1 MPASRATPC
10 GGGTELMR
18 IAILGAG
25 SVGRALAQRFT
36 AARHSVVF
44 GVRDPLATK
53 HHDAKALGEFMKND
67 RAVAEAEVVVVAL
80 PWPET
85 EAALKALGPALDGKV
100 IADATNPIRTDFTG
114 LEFGQDDSAGERIQ
128 RLLPK
133 ARVVKAFNTTGA
145 ANMTDPEYPQGRITM
160 LLAGD
165 DAAALETVRT
175 LAIDAG
181 FEPLAVGP
189 LKLARQL
196 EQLAWLWIH
205 LAYKAGLGPDFAFRV
220 VRR

>member
-1 MPASRATPC
+1 
-10 GGGTELMR
+10 MR
-18 IAILGAG
+18 IAIIGAG
-25 SVGRALAQRFT
+25 SVGRALAQRLS
-36 AARHSVVF
+36 AAKHSIAF
-44 GVRDPLATK
+44 GVRDPLAPK

-67 RAVAEAEVVVVAL
+67 RAVADAEVVIVAL

-85 EAALKALGPALDGKV
+85 EAALKALGAALDGKV
-100 IADATNPIRTDFTG
+100 IADATNPIRADFSG

-128 RLLPK
+128 RLCPK

-145 ANMTDPEYPQGRITM
+145 ANQTDPEYPSGRVTM

-165 DAAALETVRT
+165 DAAAVEVVRG
-175 LAIDAG
+175 LAADAG
-181 FEPLAVGP
+181 FEPLAAGP

-205 LAYKAGLGPDFAFRV
+205 LAYKAGLGPDFAFRLEK
-220 VRR
+220 R

>member
-1 MPASRATPC
+1 
-10 GGGTELMR
+10 MR

-25 SVGRALAQRFT
+25 SVGRALAQRFS
-36 AARHSVVF
+36 AAKHSVVF

-67 RAVAEAEVVVVAL
+67 RAVAAAEIVVVAL
-80 PWPET
+80 PWSET
-85 EAALKALGPALDGKV
+85 EAALKALGSALDGKV
-100 IADATNPIRTDFTG
+100 IADATNPIRADFTG
-114 LEFGQDDSAGERIQ
+114 LEFGQDDSAGERLQ

-145 ANMTDPEYPQGRITM
+145 ANQTDPEYPQGRVTM

-165 DAAALETVRT
+165 DAAAVEQVRA
-175 LAIDAG
+175 LATDAG
-181 FEPLAVGP
+181 FDPLAVGP

-205 LAYKAGLGPDFAFRV
+205 LAYKAGLGPDFAFRIET
-220 VRR
+220 R